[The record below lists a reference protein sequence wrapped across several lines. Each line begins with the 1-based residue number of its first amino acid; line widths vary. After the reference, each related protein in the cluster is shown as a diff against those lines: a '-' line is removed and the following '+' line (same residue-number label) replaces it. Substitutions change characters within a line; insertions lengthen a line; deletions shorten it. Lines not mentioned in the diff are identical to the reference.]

1 MDQVKEIL
9 LYKLLEFEGLIL
21 SPIHII
27 ILVGLYLATIILL
40 KYLKKFFNYREI
52 TDKSI
57 TTLDGKEVP
66 VWRLVKQFIWLVS
79 LLIGIRSLGINNPNL
94 DLSRILAIEF
104 FRFDKFHV
112 AIYHFFVFIVVYIG
126 GRILMN
132 IVRVYLQKRFKRK
145 DGVDEGSE
153 FVYLQLTKYLLITVG
168 IILIMRSLGIDLD
181 LFITATAFLLVGL
194 GLGLQD
200 IFKDFFAGLLLLFEG
215 TIKVGDVIEID
226 RQDGRESFVANIEE
240 INIRTSKVKTR
251 DGKMLIVPNSHLSF
265 QKVHNWDSATD
276 YTRFTI
282 PVTVMFGSD
291 LDLVRKILREAAEG
305 HPKVSNDREIFVRLL
320 HFGDNGLELDL
331 VFWAHQSLYI
341 EIHKSDIRF
350 EIDKKF
356 REHGVEYPYPQ
367 MDIHVDRKKP
377 SKSPN

>member
-132 IVRVYLQKRFKRK
+132 IVRIYLQKRFKRK

-291 LDLVRKILREAAEG
+291 LDLVRKILREAAQG
-305 HPKVSNDREIFVRLL
+305 HPKVSNHHEIFVRLL

-367 MDIHVDRKKP
+367 MDIHVDRKK
-377 SKSPN
+377 STKSPN